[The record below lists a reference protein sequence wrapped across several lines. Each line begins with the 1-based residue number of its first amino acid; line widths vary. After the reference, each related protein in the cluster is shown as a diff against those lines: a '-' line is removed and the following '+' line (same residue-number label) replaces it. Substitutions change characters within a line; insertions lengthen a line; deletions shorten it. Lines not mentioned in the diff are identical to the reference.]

1 MKNKFQTG
9 FTLIELM
16 IVVAVVGI
24 LAAIAYPSY
33 TDSILKGRRAQA
45 RTALAELMQQ
55 QERFMTQRN
64 CYLAFSSSAS
74 GSVITATATASTGT
88 DVTACGFTVA
98 TPVPFKAF
106 SGDSSANGA
115 YLLSA
120 VACSGGLV
128 LQECVQVVATPKG
141 ADNKVGTLSFTSS
154 GTKTCT
160 DSAGAAIG
168 ATTSDFKLCW
178 P

>member
-1 MKNKFQTG
+1 MKNKSQTG

-64 CYLAFSSSAS
+64 CYLAFSTEST
-74 GSVITATATASTGT
+74 GTATATASTGK
-88 DVTACGFTVA
+88 DVTACGFTAA
-98 TPVPFKAF
+98 TTVPFKTY
-106 SGDSSANGA
+106 SGDSFANGA

-120 VACSGGLV
+120 VACSGGLLV
-128 LQECVQVVATPKG
+128 QECIQVVATPKG
-141 ADNKVGTLSFTSS
+141 TDNKVGTLSITSS
-154 GTKTCT
+154 GAKTCT
-160 DSAGAAIG
+160 NYAGIAIG
-168 ATTSDFKLCW
+168 ETTGDFKLCW

>member
-1 MKNKFQTG
+1 MRNKLQTG

-33 TDSILKGRRAQA
+33 TDSILKGKRAQA

-64 CYLAFSSSAS
+64 CYLAFSTASS
-74 GSVITATATASTGT
+74 GTATATASTGT
-88 DVTACGFTVA
+88 DVAACAFTAA
-98 TPVPFKAF
+98 TPVPFKTF
-106 SGDSSANGA
+106 SGDSLANGA

-128 LQECVQVVATPKG
+128 VQECVQVVATPRG
-141 ADNKVGTLSFTSS
+141 TDNKVGTLSITSS
-154 GTKTCT
+154 GAKTCT
-160 DSAGAAIG
+160 DYAGAAIA
-168 ATTSDFKLCW
+168 ATASDFKLCW